1 MCIRD
6 STSAAE
12 LVAVLPYEIGF
23 RPRRSVVLVGLRER
37 RLGVVQRVDLTDQ
50 PEAIC
55 EISTLSVAN
64 LLREGCQGAIVVGY
78 EDRAGESEA
87 LRVALVGTV
96 VDAGLDLVDEVVVRD
111 GRLRRPGERLGGA
124 ERVPADADVPAVA
137 TFVGLGRSPAPD
149 RETLAARVRPAP
161 TPLRAAVDRA
171 VAERARGRGPRA
183 AAAVTWWA
191 AYLDWTAY
199 PPGGGVAM
207 SATEIARLIVSLRDR
222 RLRDL
227 VIAWL
232 CPGSP
237 PMRLLDS
244 HLVAM
249 ATGSF
254 RTPTAPRDTEVRGW
268 LSERLWVLVD
278 HCPDAEA
285 AAVLSVL
292 AAFAWYEGRGAV
304 AGIAVERALEVDP
317 GYRLARL
324 LDRMIRYGIRSTS
337 TDGQSDTEGAGT
349 GVADAPMA
357 G

>member
-1 MCIRD
+1 
-6 STSAAE
+6 
-12 LVAVLPYEIGF
+12 
-23 RPRRSVVLVGLRER
+23 
-37 RLGVVQRVDLTDQ
+37 
-50 PEAIC
+50 
-55 EISTLSVAN
+55 
-64 LLREGCQGAIVVGY
+64 
-78 EDRAGESEA
+78 
-87 LRVALVGTV
+87 
-96 VDAGLDLVDEVVVRD
+96 
-111 GRLRRPGERLGGA
+111 
-124 ERVPADADVPAVA
+124 
-137 TFVGLGRSPAPD
+137 
-149 RETLAARVRPAP
+149 
-161 TPLRAAVDRA
+161 
-171 VAERARGRGPRA
+171 
-183 AAAVTWWA
+183 VTWWA